1 MLYAMPGIGPRSL
14 RRWIGFL
21 PNLPALFLLSP
32 SERKTLPGFKPGF
45 EPYFSADNL
54 ARLEEQAEQH
64 LFRCTETQVRTLTF
78 LDAHYPSALRSCPDA
93 PLILFHRGM
102 LPPGQPTL
110 TMVGTRNPSGDLA
123 PLLNRFMQ
131 ALSGI
136 PFSVCSGLARG
147 VDAMVHRE
155 SLRNGFFSMAVV
167 AHGADLAYPLQNESL
182 AADLLENGCIWS
194 EYPPGTLPEREFFP
208 QRNRILAGMCQAAV
222 LVQSNRGG
230 GAMITARHALR
241 YQRPLFAFAGP
252 FTQPAYAGPLAL
264 ISEGHAK
271 ALARPE
277 QVLKALGLEGKTAV
291 RLEKAVS
298 EVHFSESELPLVREL
313 ASEPGLFLDQLA
325 LRTRQSPAQILAL
338 LSVMELEGKIE
349 AMPGNR
355 YKMADADL
363 AAFVV
368 KSQTNP

>member
-14 RRWIGFL
+14 RRWLGFL
-21 PNLPALFLLSP
+21 PNLQALFQLSP
-32 SERKTLPGFKPGF
+32 LDRRALPGFRQGY
-45 EPYFSADNL
+45 ESHFSASNL
-54 ARLEEQAEQH
+54 ARLEAQADAYLQ
-64 LFRCTETQVRTLTF
+64 RCTETGVNTLTF
-78 LDAHYPSALRSCPDA
+78 LDHHYPSALRGCLDA
-93 PLILFHRGM
+93 PLILFHRGKW
-102 LPPGQPTL
+102 PPSQPIL
-110 TMVGTRNPSGDLA
+110 TMVGTRNPSGDVA
-123 PLLNRFMQ
+123 PLLSRFMQ
-131 ALSGI
+131 ALNGCG
-136 PFSVCSGLARG
+136 FSVCSGLARG

-208 QRNRILAGMCQAAV
+208 QRNRILAGMCQALV

-252 FTQPAYAGPLAL
+252 FTQAAYAGPLAL
-264 ISEGHAK
+264 ISEGLAK
-271 ALARPE
+271 ALAQPE
-277 QVLKALGLEGKTAV
+277 QVLQALGLEGKTAV
-291 RLEKAVS
+291 RIEGANPGF
-298 EVHFSESELPLVREL
+298 HFSETELPLVREL
-313 ASEPGLFLDQLA
+313 AAEPGLLLDQLA
-325 LRTRQSPAQILAL
+325 LRTQQSPAQLLAL

-355 YKMADADL
+355 YRM
-363 AAFVV
+363 VGG
-368 KSQTNP
+368 